1 MWRKILAGVA
11 GYIGWWVIGTIGFVS
26 LRMLWHDYASAEPAM
41 TFTLSMEIARLSVGL
56 VCSLGAGIIAT
67 LILRQPSIVPWVL
80 GAVLTLQ
87 FLPVHYH
94 LWEKFPIWY
103 HGFFLLTIVP
113 AILLGSR
120 SASSWAPERPH
131 RLRMRRSFP
140 IPESADDRETH

>member
-1 MWRKILAGVA
+1 MRSVLCNQLHIVESSEMWRKILAGVA

-87 FLPVHYH
+87 FLP
-94 LWEKFPIWY
+94 
-103 HGFFLLTIVP
+103 
-113 AILLGSR
+113 
-120 SASSWAPERPH
+120 
-131 RLRMRRSFP
+131 
-140 IPESADDRETH
+140 